1 MAKKK
6 SLSVPKQ
13 LKPKFEAIV
22 ELTDAVCNAHLDQEY
37 ADYARYL
44 AAALARK
51 RSSPIARGQ
60 AKSWAA
66 GIVHALGLVNF
77 LSDQSFEPSMRV
89 RELWKLFNGSEA
101 TGSSKSLQ
109 IRNMCDMY
117 QFDPEWTLPS
127 LMEMNSMAWMVQT
140 PDGFIVDARS
150 FPYEIQQ
157 MLADAG
163 VIPYVHANEPEG
175 MSKSIQPIK
184 EGVKQC
190 KLCGNVENLI
200 RTPCCNN
207 WICDD
212 ADTYVMFSYAH
223 NSCYRNH
230 DRYTL
235 CAAHWHEDH
244 KGHWQD
250 CQACFDMTETEM
262 YVYYGTNEYNFE
274 TLKNPPSYEPTHCS
288 ICNRVIRLAEDGYS
302 FSSKGYVCLDCANS
316 PLA

>member
-6 SLSVPKQ
+6 SVRVPKQ
-13 LKPKFEAIV
+13 MKPKYEAIV
-22 ELTDAVCNAHLDQEY
+22 GLTDAVCHAHLNQEY
-37 ADYARYL
+37 AKYARYL

-51 RSSPIARGQ
+51 RPSPLARGQ

-66 GIVHALGLVNF
+66 GIVHALGMVNF
-77 LSDQSFEPSMRV
+77 LSDHSFEPSMRV
-89 RELWKLFNGSEA
+89 SDLWKLFNISEA
-101 TGSSKSLQ
+101 TGSSKSRQ
-109 IRNMCDMY
+109 IRRMFDMV

-127 LMEMNSMAWMVQT
+127 LMDQNPLAWMVQT
-140 PDGFIVDARS
+140 PEGFIQDARS

-157 MLADAG
+157 MLVDEG
-163 VIPYVHANEPEG
+163 ILPYVHADEPEG
-175 MSKSIQPIK
+175 ASKSIQSIK

-190 KLCGNVENLI
+190 KLCGNTKNLI

-212 ADTYVMFSYAH
+212 VDSYVMFSFAH

-235 CAAHWHEDH
+235 CATHWHE
-244 KGHWQD
+244 GHEGRWQD
-250 CQACFDMTETEM
+250 CQACRDTFETEM

-274 TLKNPPSYEPTHCS
+274 VLESPPSYEPTLCHKCK
-288 ICNRVIRLAEDGYS
+288 RVIRLAEGGYSLSSDGYTCWECS
-302 FSSKGYVCLDCANS
+302 NALFG
-316 PLA
+316 

>member
-6 SLSVPKQ
+6 SSRVPKQ
-13 LKPKFEAIV
+13 LKPKFEAIT

-37 ADYARYL
+37 AEYARYL

-51 RSSPIARGQ
+51 RPSPIARGQ

-89 RELWKLFNGSEA
+89 RDLWKLFNVSEA

-109 IRNMCDMY
+109 IRKMFDMY

-150 FPYEIQQ
+150 FPYEMQQ
-157 MLADAG
+157 MLAEAG
-163 VIPYVHANEPEG
+163 IIPYVDADEPEG
-175 MSKSIQPIK
+175 MSKSIQPIA

-212 ADTYVMFSYAH
+212 ADTYVMFSYAR

-244 KGHWQD
+244 EGRWQD
-250 CQACFDMTETEM
+250 CQACLDMMETEM

-274 TLKNPPSYEPTHCS
+274 PLKSPPSYEPTHCS
-288 ICNRVIRLAEDGYS
+288 QCNRVIRLAEDGYS
-302 FSSKGYVCLDCANS
+302 ISSKGYVCLDCANS
-316 PLA
+316 HLG

>member
-6 SLSVPKQ
+6 SLRVPKQ
-13 LKPKFEAIV
+13 MKPKYEAIV
-22 ELTDAVCNAHLDQEY
+22 ELTDAVCNTHLDQEY
-37 ADYARYL
+37 AEYARYL

-51 RSSPIARGQ
+51 RPSPIARGQ

-89 RELWKLFNGSEA
+89 SELWKLFNVSEA

-109 IRNMCDMY
+109 IRKMFDMY

-127 LMEMNSMAWMVQT
+127 LMEMNSMAWMVQM

-157 MLADAG
+157 MLAEAG
-163 VIPYVHANEPEG
+163 VIPYVHADEPEG
-175 MSKSIQPIK
+175 MSKSIQPIE

-235 CAAHWHEDH
+235 CAVHWHEDH
-244 KGHWQD
+244 KGRWQD
-250 CQACFDMTETEM
+250 CQACFDMMETEM

-274 TLKNPPSYEPTHCS
+274 TLKNPPSYAPTHCS
-288 ICNRVIRLAEDGYS
+288 RCNRVIRLVEDGYS
-302 FSSKGYVCLDCANS
+302 LSSKGYVCLDCANP
-316 PLA
+316 PLG